1 MRKIVVM
8 MCVMLLYLAGAA
20 YADIQEFR
28 YFSLDVPEGWS
39 VKEDGAVVT
48 VTEDVDGGSLKIP
61 ADDPKGKTRGDLAV
75 KYSQDLQGSEP
86 EQDEDGSYLFEFD
99 DGESQA
105 VIDGTDDLYLLII
118 GTGLEQ
124 SGEVMA
130 EILASLEMK

>member
-1 MRKIVVM
+1 MRKILLWGM
-8 MCVMLLYLAGAA
+8 MIVLCSWGNAH
-20 YADIQEFR
+20 ADIQEFR

-39 VKEDGAVVT
+39 VSEEGAVVT
-48 VTEDVDGGSLKIP
+48 VTEDVDGGSLKIT
-61 ADDPKGKTRGDLAV
+61 ADDPKGKTIGELAA
-75 KYSQDLQGSEP
+75 KYSQELQGSEP

-130 EILASLEMK
+130 EILASLEMR